1 MKQKLLVV
9 LCVFCSLGSLFAREN
24 TEVKEAEP
32 KKKIKTG
39 FGWGALPAVSFDS
52 DLGFQY
58 GAIVNLYHYGDG
70 SRYPRY
76 NHSLYMEYSRYTR
89 GSSIARVMYDSD
101 KLIPKVRTTV
111 DVAYLGD
118 RAMDFYGFNGYQSV
132 YNRDY
137 LDTEDNH
144 FFYKNDRNMFR
155 AKADFQGNFGRSKF
169 GWVVGYTFYNFEMG
183 SVDYGRLKN
192 VDPAIQQ
199 PTLYERYQTW
209 GLIEEKEAK
218 GGNIN
223 YLKAGV
229 KYDSRDQLACPMRG
243 VWTEAVVQS
252 APKFM
257 NRDYPH
263 TKFALIHRQYFTLIP
278 NNMSLAYRLD
288 YQMTLGRSHVP
299 YYAQPLVITSF
310 LTAAYSQ
317 GMGGKTSVR
326 GVLRNRV
333 VGDAIAFG
341 NFEWRWKFVRFDLWR
356 QHFYVGVNVF
366 FDTGVV
372 LRPIEMDLTGALEKG
387 LMTED
392 EKNTYFRDYEP
403 WKFHSTA
410 GAGLK
415 IGWNENFVIAV
426 DFGKAFNKQDGNT
439 GFYIGLNY
447 MF

>member
-1 MKQKLLVV
+1 MSIVMDRRTLIAL
-9 LCVFCSLGSLFAREN
+9 LFAAGCCWGASAGD
-24 TEVKEAEP
+24 KEAALPEE
-32 KKKIKTG
+32 KKTKTG
-39 FGWGALPAVSFDS
+39 FGWGALPAVSYDS

-76 NHSLYMEYSRYTR
+76 DHSLYLEYSRYTK
-89 GSSIARVMYDSD
+89 GSSIARMMYDSD
-101 KLIPKVRTTV
+101 RLIPTVRTTV

-132 YNRDY
+132 YERSY
-137 LDTEDNH
+137 LDTDDRH

-169 GWVVGYTFYNFEMG
+169 GWVVGYTFYHFDMG
-183 SVDYGRLKN
+183 SVDYGRLKI
-192 VDPAIQQ
+192 DPATQQ
-199 PTLYERYQTW
+199 PTLYELYQQW
-209 GLIEEKEAK
+209 GFIRPDEAD
-218 GGNIN
+218 GGNIH

-252 APKFM
+252 APGFL
-257 NRDYPH
+257 NRRYPH

-278 NNMSLAYRLD
+278 DDMSFAYRLD
-288 YQMTLGRSHVP
+288 YQTTLGRSHVP
-299 YYAQPLVITSF
+299 FYAQPLVITSF

-326 GVLRNRV
+326 GILRNRV

-341 NFEWRWKFVRFDLWR
+341 NLEWRWKFARFDLWR
-356 QHFYVGVNVF
+356 QHFYVGMNVF

-372 LRPIEMDLTGALEKG
+372 LRPIEMDFEHSSITPEEKA
-387 LMTED
+387 
-392 EKNTYFRDYEP
+392 TYFRDFEP
-403 WKFHSTA
+403 WQFHCTA

-426 DFGKAFNKQDGNT
+426 DFGKAFNRQDGNT
-439 GFYIGLNY
+439 GFYVGLNY
-447 MF
+447 LF